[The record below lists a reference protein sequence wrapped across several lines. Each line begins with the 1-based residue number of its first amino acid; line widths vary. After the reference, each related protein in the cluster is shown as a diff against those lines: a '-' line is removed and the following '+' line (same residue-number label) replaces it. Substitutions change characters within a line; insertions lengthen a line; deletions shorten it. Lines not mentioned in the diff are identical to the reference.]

1 MEGVETSWQAPDT
14 KGNFSKVKVWS
25 RPQIS
30 SLTRAAKA
38 VDGTH
43 NLEVIGS
50 NPVPATCVKRVSR
63 LRDALFPFVIQQIV
77 QKWTP
82 AALSVTF
89 SPFTSILNNVA
100 VISNKLATSRLP
112 QEVSICQTE
121 AVYICIVMLISSR

>member
-50 NPVPATCVKRVSR
+50 NPVPATSTKRA
-63 LRDALFPFVIQQIV
+63 LRFRNALFLFLVQQFV
-77 QKWTP
+77 QKWSPTV
-82 AALSVTF
+82 LTVTF